1 MKFET
6 AAEREFPEIQKF
18 YWDVIDGIHAEY
30 PDNSKL
36 GWGKGVYPTDAYLK
50 EALSAGELYRLTEGS
65 GLLACVILNNRA
77 NEGYAGCPW
86 SLECAPQD
94 ILYVHTLA
102 VHPSLQK
109 KGIGKIVVRE
119 IVNLAR
125 RQGKKAIRLDVLS
138 ACREAERLYAKS
150 GFRFVI
156 AKDMYYED
164 TGLVEYKMYE
174 LNL

>member
-6 AAEREFPEIQKF
+6 AGEREFPEIRQF

-30 PDNSKL
+30 PGNPKL

-50 EALSAGELYRLTEGS
+50 EALSAGELYRLTEGDR
-65 GLLACVILNNRA
+65 LLACVILNNRA

-102 VHPSLQK
+102 VHSSLQK
-109 KGIGKIVVRE
+109 KGIGKIVICE
-119 IVNLAR
+119 IINLAR
-125 RQGKKAIRLDVLS
+125 RLGKKAIRLDGLS

>member
-1 MKFET
+1 MKFERDG
-6 AAEREFPEIQKF
+6 EREFPEIQKF

-30 PDNSKL
+30 PDNPKL

-50 EALSAGELYRLTEGS
+50 EALSAGELYRLTEGDR
-65 GLLACVILNNRA
+65 LLACVILNNRA

-109 KGIGKIVVRE
+109 KGIGKIVVCE
-119 IVNLAR
+119 IISLAR
-125 RQGKKAIRLDVLS
+125 RLGKKAIRLDVLS
-138 ACREAERLYAKS
+138 ACREAERLYVAC

>member
-1 MKFET
+1 MKFEM
-6 AAEREFPEIQKF
+6 AEEREFPEIRQF

-30 PDNSKL
+30 PDNPKL
-36 GWGKGVYPTDAYLK
+36 GWGKDVYPTDAYLK
-50 EALSAGELYRLTEGS
+50 EALSAGELYRLTEGDR
-65 GLLACVILNNRA
+65 LLACVILNNRA

-86 SLECAPQD
+86 SIKCAPQE

-109 KGIGKIVVRE
+109 KGIGKIVVCE
-119 IVNLAR
+119 IINLAR
-125 RQGKKAIRLDVLS
+125 RHGKKAIRLDVLS

-164 TGLVEYKMYE
+164 TGLTEYKMYE